1 MRRIDQV
8 TNILAPLAV
17 GQVMTLASNV
27 VGCGFILGWNLVS
40 LIVEFFFLSR
50 VYRIVPALSV
60 KPPAVEVDQ
69 VYLQR
74 MERRH
79 SGMGHTFWMAP
90 RSMCTQN
97 ILASYRCVPLITTHH
112 GGSWFCDLC
121 LHKDNG
127 SDQMELKQLSFSPQP
142 KKTLNNLSLW
152 QKETVTPAWTWK
164 KSLICRCVSGSFAGW
179 WAPVRTDGGPTTD
192 SPSSW
197 QEWVWLS
204 FTPQCWASTALR
216 PATPILRE

>member
-60 KPPAVEVDQ
+60 KPPVVEEDQ

-74 MERRH
+74 MER
-79 SGMGHTFWMAP
+79 SPQGMDTYFF
-90 RSMCTQN
+90 
-97 ILASYRCVPLITTHH
+97 ITDHI
-112 GGSWFCDLC
+112 DLC
-121 LHKDNG
+121 
-127 SDQMELKQLSFSPQP
+127 SP
-142 KKTLNNLSLW
+142 W
-152 QKETVTPAWTWK
+152 
-164 KSLICRCVSGSFAGW
+164 F
-179 WAPVRTDGGPTTD
+179 
-192 SPSSW
+192 
-197 QEWVWLS
+197 
-204 FTPQCWASTALR
+204 
-216 PATPILRE
+216 